1 MTLAVALVASLA
13 LSPVPEPSAA
23 LAALPLLGVWEP
35 TVRVRDLGT
44 TLELCADGSLTAT
57 TGIML
62 DFAWRRDG
70 ESGVVLVYTERTTGQ
85 EISQPYTVRF
95 ESDGV
100 MVHESGPSALRF
112 TRAEPARAGEDPI
125 AGLWT
130 DTRFGKTAYTR
141 FSPDGSASLRIA
153 SRRDAGTY
161 KVEGDRITL
170 ELQGQPTAT
179 YKFTVEEDRLDL
191 ESLFGEKGVYR
202 RVTTADRR

>member
-1 MTLAVALVASLA
+1 MTLVLALAASLA

-44 TLELCADGSLTAT
+44 TLELCADGSLNAT

-112 TRAEPARAGEDPI
+112 TRAEPARAGGDPI

-141 FSPDGSASLRIA
+141 FSPDGSASLRIP
-153 SRRDAGTY
+153 SRRDTGTY
-161 KVEGDRITL
+161 KVEGDRMTL
-170 ELQGQPTAT
+170 ELHGQPPAT
-179 YKFTVEEDRLDL
+179 YKF
-191 ESLFGEKGVYR
+191 
-202 RVTTADRR
+202 